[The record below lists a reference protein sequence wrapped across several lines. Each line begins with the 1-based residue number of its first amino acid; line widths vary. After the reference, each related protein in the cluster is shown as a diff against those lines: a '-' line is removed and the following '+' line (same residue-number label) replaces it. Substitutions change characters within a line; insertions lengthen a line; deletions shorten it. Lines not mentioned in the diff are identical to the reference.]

1 MTKYIHI
8 LALVMILSLLSACGG
23 SGSTT
28 STGSTASQT
37 ISSGDSVNLSWT
49 APSTR
54 SDGSFL
60 PLTELDGYRIYMG
73 ETESSMV
80 PITDISDQNMT
91 QFTVDGLSAGS
102 YYFAVSA
109 FDTDG
114 NESGKSQIILIQL
127 S

>member
-1 MTKYIHI
+1 MLKYIQI
-8 LALVMILSLLSACGG
+8 LALVLILSLLSACGG
-23 SGSTT
+23 SSSTT

-37 ISSGDSVNLSWT
+37 VSSGDSVNLSWT

-54 SDGSFL
+54 SDGSAL
-60 PLTELDGYRIYMG
+60 DLSELDGYRIYMG
-73 ETESSMV
+73 DSESSMV
-80 PITDISDQNMT
+80 PITDISDQTLT
-91 QFTVDGLSAGS
+91 QYTVNGLSAGS

-109 FDTDG
+109 FDTQG